1 MPTKMKG
8 GMTMEKLKDIKCIVW
23 DLDHTIWDGVLLES
37 ADVQLKP
44 GLKEVIEKLDQRG
57 ILHSVASKNDAELA
71 WAKLNE
77 LGIAEYFLYPEIHW
91 DAKSVSVQRIQQNIN
106 IGMDAILFVDDQPFE
121 LEEVQSVHAD
131 IQVLHAD
138 QYEAM
143 LDDPRLMPRFI
154 TADSACRRQMY
165 QADTLRKQAEEQ
177 YEGPSEQFLAT
188 LGMKFSIYEA
198 TEDDLQRAEE
208 LTVRTNQLNATGITY
223 SYGELHQLMTSQD
236 HMLLVCELEDK
247 YGTYGKIG
255 LALIHMQQK
264 VWRLNML
271 LMSCRVMSR
280 GAGSVLLTYIM
291 REAQKQGKQML
302 ADFRDTGRNR
312 MMNISYRFAGFKQQ
326 SADQEGRVLFHHD
339 LQQAVEFP
347 DYIEVLVPEGQHQ

>member
-1 MPTKMKG
+1 
-8 GMTMEKLKDIKCIVW
+8 MERLKDIKCIVW

-37 ADVQLKP
+37 GDVQLKP
-44 GLKEVIEKLDQRG
+44 RIKEVIEQLDRRG
-57 ILHSVASKNDAELA
+57 ILHSIASKNDAELA
-71 WAKLNE
+71 WAKLTE

-91 DAKSVSVQRIQQNIN
+91 DAKSISIQRIQQNIN

-121 LEEVQSVHAD
+121 LEEVKSVHAD
-131 IQVLHAD
+131 VQVLHAD
-138 QYEAM
+138 HYETM
-143 LDDPRLMPRFI
+143 LSDPRLMPRFI
-154 TADSACRRQMY
+154 TADSSRRRQMY

-177 YEGPSEQFLAT
+177 YEGPSEKFLAS
-188 LGMKFSIYEA
+188 LGMKFTIYEA

-223 SYGELHQLMTSQD
+223 SYEELHQLMTSQNYL
-236 HMLLVCELEDK
+236 LLVCELEDK

-255 LALIHMQQK
+255 LALIHKQPDI
-264 VWRLNML
+264 WRLNML

-291 REAQKQGKQML
+291 REARQQGKQML

-312 MMNISYRFAGFKQQ
+312 MMNISYRFAGFTQL
-326 SADQEGRVLFHHD
+326 SADADGKIVFSHD
-339 LQQAVEFP
+339 LKQVVEFP
-347 DYIEVLVPEGQHQ
+347 DYIEVCVPERLHQ

>member
-1 MPTKMKG
+1 
-8 GMTMEKLKDIKCIVW
+8 MERLKDIKCIVW

-37 ADVQLKP
+37 GDVKLRARI
-44 GLKEVIEKLDQRG
+44 KEVIEQLDRRG
-57 ILHSVASKNDAELA
+57 ILHSIASKNDAELA
-71 WAKLNE
+71 WAKLTE

-91 DAKSVSVQRIQQNIN
+91 DAKSISVGRIQQNIN

-121 LEEVQSVHAD
+121 LEEVKSVHAD

-138 QYEAM
+138 HYETM
-143 LDDPRLMPRFI
+143 LNDPRLMPRFI
-154 TADSACRRQMY
+154 TADSSRRRQMY

-177 YEGPSEQFLAT
+177 YEGPSEKFLAS
-188 LGMKFSIYEA
+188 LGMKFTIYEA

-223 SYGELHQLMTSQD
+223 SYEELHQLMTSQD
-236 HMLLVCELEDK
+236 YLLLVCELEDK

-255 LALIHMQQK
+255 LALIHKQPDI
-264 VWRLNML
+264 WRLNML

-291 REAQKQGKQML
+291 REARQQGKQML

-312 MMNISYRFAGFKQQ
+312 MMNISYRFAGFTQLSSDPDGKIVF
-326 SADQEGRVLFHHD
+326 SHD
-339 LQQAVEFP
+339 LKQVVEYP
-347 DYIEVLVPEGQHQ
+347 DYIEVCVPERQHQ